1 MRKGNLKKILSFV
14 LSLVMVL
21 GLCTSVKMDKVQAAD
36 GVVFTITADKTE
48 VKRGD
53 EVTVTVTMSGNTEGY
68 GLTYFLSHDTSK
80 LELESVEK
88 LPSTGSVVE
97 GLDIAEAEV
106 GFSNKTVYGTAG
118 TTVGRSVEP
127 IKNGLVMVVHYRVKT
142 DAELNDISFNSD
154 VSLITG
160 DSPASKVAYI
170 VDDQTKLLVVNPA
183 TGISL
188 NKTSTTIAKDATEKL
203 VATLTP
209 ADASGAIVWSTSN
222 DAVATVADDGT
233 VTAVGVGTAKITATV
248 EGISA
253 SCDVTVTNPLKGITI
268 TCNDNKTTLTKGQTA
283 QLDVA
288 YDPNDT
294 TDSKEVKWKSS
305 NDKVAKVDAKGRVT
319 AVAEGNVT
327 ITAQVGDKTATYD
340 FTIGEVKLTS
350 ISLDKTDVTIHK
362 GDKNKVT
369 VIYDPENTTDDKT
382 VSWSSSDKTVATV
395 DGDGNV
401 TAVKP
406 GSVVITAKVGN
417 FTATCKVT
425 VDAPLKSITPE
436 KDVINLVKN
445 QTAEVKYTLNPSD
458 TTLSDKTVTF
468 ASDNADVASVDE
480 NGVITA
486 IAKGQTVVT
495 ITSNANP
502 EIKGTVTVNVTEV
515 PIDSVVLDKV
525 NATVEK
531 NSTTTL
537 TATIN
542 PADTTDDDTTITWSS
557 SNAEVATVAPE
568 NSASGEAVTVTA
580 VNGGTATITATTAN
594 GKTAVCEIKVP
605 VHTESIEIT
614 GFENGIVNLDRGT
627 TRVLGVKFNPE
638 NTEDSKEIVWE
649 SSNPEVATV
658 DETGTVHALKAGIT
672 EITATT
678 KTGNLSDKK
687 MITVKEKSLDKD
699 ISEEIK
705 FDTKK
710 VESVKN
716 QSVNM
721 NQYLNLDEIIQ
732 NENITDDITV
742 EWSVDDDSVATIDQ
756 NGLLTGI
763 KKGTVKVTATVVAK
777 NGDGEVVGTYEYS
790 TNVKVA
796 EIPLESI
803 AFNKVIKEL
812 KVGAKDTLS
821 IIYNPENTTDVK
833 DVTWESSDSSVISVE
848 NGNLTALKAGK
859 ATITAIVG
867 DKKVSMEI
875 NVTEN
880 QSETGNGDK
889 TGGNTGTSNTNG
901 KGKTSD
907 NNKATN
913 DSKSVNTGDTT
924 HVFIYM
930 IMLFIS
936 GIAAMCL
943 LLGRERRRSH
953 RR

>member
-21 GLCTSVKMDKVQAAD
+21 GLCSSVKMDKVQAAD
-36 GVVFTITADKTE
+36 GLVFTVTADKTE
-48 VKRGD
+48 VKPGD
-53 EVTVTVTMSGNTEGY
+53 IITVSITMSGNTKAY
-68 GLTYFLSHDTSK
+68 GVEWHMSYDSSKMQGISIGEIDEETGDQQAALGGVGGMFRDTNHQPGVLNIVEFGNAKK
-80 LELESVEK
+80 LK
-88 LPSTGSVVE
+88 D
-97 GLDIAEAEV
+97 GLLMETQFKVLD
-106 GFSNKTVYGTAG
+106 TAVPG
-118 TTVGRSVEP
+118 K
-127 IKNGLVMVVHYRVKT
+127 I
-142 DAELNDISFNSD
+142 ELNHDNMKVILGNGDVISD
-154 VSLITG
+154 YT
-160 DSPASKVAYI
+160 
-170 VDDQTKLLVVNPA
+170 VDDQTDLSIVNPA
-183 TGISL
+183 TAISL
-188 NKTSTTIAKDATEKL
+188 NKTSTIIEKDKTDKL
-203 VATLTP
+203 TANLTP
-209 ADASGAIVWSTSN
+209 ENTSSTVTWSSSN
-222 DAVATVADDGT
+222 PAVATVAEDGT
-233 VTAVGVGTAKITATV
+233 VTGVNAGTAKITATV

-253 SCDVTVTNPLKGITI
+253 SCDVTVTNPLKGIVI
-268 TCNDNKTTLTKGQTA
+268 TCNDNKTALTKGQTA
-283 QLDVA
+283 QLNVV
-288 YDPNDT
+288 YDPDDT
-294 TDSKEVKWKSS
+294 TDPKEVKWTSS
-305 NDKVAKVDAKGRVT
+305 NDKVAKVDAKGLVT

-340 FTIGEVKLTS
+340 FTIGEVKLTN
-350 ISLDKTDVTIHK
+350 ISLDKTDITIHK
-362 GDKNKVT
+362 GGNDKVT

-401 TAVKP
+401 TAVKT
-406 GSVVITAKVGN
+406 GSAVITAKVGN

-425 VDAPLKSITPE
+425 VDAPLESITPE
-436 KDVINLVKN
+436 KDVIDLVKN

-458 TTLSDKTVTF
+458 TTSDKTVTF
-468 ASDNADVASVDE
+468 ASDNAEVASVDE

-486 IAKGQTVVT
+486 NAEGQTVVT

-502 EIKGTVTVNVTEV
+502 EIKASVTVNVTEV
-515 PIDSVVLDKV
+515 PINSVVLDKANV
-525 NATVEK
+525 TVEK

-542 PADTTDDDTTITWSS
+542 PAATTDDDTTITWST
-557 SNAEVATVAPE
+557 SNAEIATVAPE

-614 GFENGIVNLDRGT
+614 GFENGIVKLDRGT
-627 TRVLGVKFNPE
+627 TRVLAVKFNPE

-649 SSNPEVATV
+649 STHPEIATV
-658 DETGTVHALKAGIT
+658 DETGTVHALKAGTT

-678 KTGNLSDKK
+678 KVGNISDKK
-687 MITVKEKSLDKD
+687 IITVEEKNLDKD

-705 FDTKK
+705 FDAKK
-710 VESVKN
+710 VEVVKN

-721 NQYLNLDEIIQ
+721 NQYLNLNEII
-732 NENITDDITV
+732 EKKNITDDITV

-763 KKGTVKVTATVVAK
+763 KKGTAKVTATVVAK

-790 TNVKVA
+790 ADVKVT
-796 EIPLESI
+796 EISLESI
-803 AFNKVIKEL
+803 AFNKVIKEM

-833 DVTWESSDSSVISVE
+833 DVTWESSDASVISVE

-859 ATITAIVG
+859 ATITAVVG

-875 NVTEN
+875 TVTEN
-880 QSETGNGDK
+880 QAGTGNGDK
-889 TGGNTGTSNTNG
+889 TGGNTGSSDTNG

-913 DSKSVNTGDTT
+913 DSKSVKTGDTT

>member
-21 GLCTSVKMDKVQAAD
+21 GLCSSVKMDKVQAAD
-36 GVVFTITADKTE
+36 GVVFTITADKTD
-48 VKRGD
+48 VKRG
-53 EVTVTVTMSGNTEGY
+53 EVITVRAMMTGNANTKAY
-68 GLTYFLSHDTSK
+68 GLEWHIHYDGSK
-80 LELESVEK
+80 LEGINIGPIDEE
-88 LPSTGSVVE
+88 TGEQEAALGGLGGSIRKTVHNAGELNIVE
-97 GLDIAEAEV
+97 GGLQRLQDGCVMETKFRVLDNATLGNIDFTQDLMIV
-106 GFSNKTVYGTAG
+106 
-118 TTVGRSVEP
+118 
-127 IKNGLVMVVHYRVKT
+127 
-142 DAELNDISFNSD
+142 NSK
-154 VSLITG
+154 G
-160 DSPASKVAYI
+160 DSLDNFSI
-170 VDDQTKLLVVNPA
+170 DDQTKLSVVNPA

-188 NKTSTTIAKDATEKL
+188 NKTSTTIAKNTTEKL
-203 VATLTP
+203 EATLTP
-209 ADASGAIVWSTSN
+209 ADSNSTVTWSSSN
-222 DAVATVADDGT
+222 PAVATVAEDGT
-233 VTAVGVGTAKITATV
+233 VTGVNVGTAKITATV

-253 SCDVTVTNPLKGITI
+253 SCDVTVTNPLKGIVI
-268 TCNDNKTTLTKGQTA
+268 TCNDNKTALTKGQTA
-283 QLDVA
+283 QLNVV
-288 YDPNDT
+288 YDPDDT
-294 TDSKEVKWKSS
+294 TDPKEVKWTSS
-305 NDKVAKVDAKGRVT
+305 NDKVAKVDAKGLVT

-340 FTIGEVKLTS
+340 FTIGEVKLTN
-350 ISLDKTDVTIHK
+350 ISLDKTDITIHK
-362 GDKNKVT
+362 GGNDKVT

-401 TAVKP
+401 SAVKT
-406 GSVVITAKVGN
+406 GSAVITAKVGN

-425 VDAPLKSITPE
+425 VDAPLESITPE
-436 KDVINLVKN
+436 KDVIDLVKN

-458 TTLSDKTVTF
+458 TTSDKTVTF
-468 ASDNADVASVDE
+468 ASDNVEVASVDE
-480 NGVITA
+480 NGIVTA
-486 IAKGQTVVT
+486 NAEGQAVVT

-502 EIKGTVTVNVTEV
+502 EIKGTVKVNVTEV
-515 PIDSVVLDKV
+515 PIDSVVLDKA

-531 NSTTTL
+531 NATTTL

-542 PADTTDDDTTITWSS
+542 PAATTDDDKTITWST

-568 NSASGEAVTVTA
+568 NSASGEEVTVTA

-614 GFENGIVNLDRGT
+614 GFENGIVKLDRGT
-627 TRVLGVKFNPE
+627 TRVLAVKFNPE

-649 SSNPEVATV
+649 STHPEIATV
-658 DETGTVHALKAGIT
+658 DETGTVHALKAGTT

-678 KTGNLSDKK
+678 KVGNISDKK
-687 MITVKEKSLDKD
+687 IITVEENNLDKD

-705 FDTKK
+705 FDAKK
-710 VESVKN
+710 VEVVKN

-721 NQYLNLDEIIQ
+721 NQYLNLNEII
-732 NENITDDITV
+732 EKKNITDDITV

-790 TNVKVA
+790 ADVKVT
-796 EIPLESI
+796 EISLESI
-803 AFNKVIKEL
+803 AFNKVIKEM

-833 DVTWESSDSSVISVE
+833 DVTWESSDASVISVE

-859 ATITAIVG
+859 ATITAVVG

-875 NVTEN
+875 TVTEN
-880 QSETGNGDK
+880 QAGTGNGDK
-889 TGGNTGTSNTNG
+889 TGGNTGSSDTNG

-913 DSKSVNTGDTT
+913 DSKSVKTGDTT

>member
-21 GLCTSVKMDKVQAAD
+21 GLCSSVKMDKVQAAD
-36 GVVFTITADKTE
+36 GVVFTITADKTD

-68 GLTYFLSHDTSK
+68 GLKYVLTHDSSK
-80 LELESVEK
+80 LKLESVDK
-88 LPSTGSVVE
+88 LPSTGSVIE
-97 GLDIAEAEV
+97 GLDY
-106 GFSNKTVYGTAG
+106 SNYEFGGSSKVANDAQVN
-118 TTVGRSVEP
+118 TTVARTQAAIS
-127 IKNGLVMVVHYRVKT
+127 NGLVMVAHYTVLDGAKVGDLIFDSHVELATEDSDLIQGYDVKNQT
-142 DAELNDISFNSD
+142 AL
-154 VSLITG
+154 
-160 DSPASKVAYI
+160 KVIA
-170 VDDQTKLLVVNPA
+170 PA

-188 NKTSTTIAKDATEKL
+188 NKTSTTIAKNTTEKL
-203 VATLTP
+203 EATLTP
-209 ADASGAIVWSTSN
+209 ADSNSTVTWSSSN
-222 DAVATVADDGT
+222 PAVATVAEDGT
-233 VTAVGVGTAKITATV
+233 VTGVNAGTAKITATV

-283 QLDVA
+283 QLNVV
-288 YDPNDT
+288 YDPDDT
-294 TDSKEVKWKSS
+294 TDSKEVKWTSS
-305 NDKVAKVDAKGRVT
+305 NDKVAKVDAKGLVT

-340 FTIGEVKLTS
+340 FTIGEVKLTN
-350 ISLDKTDVTIHK
+350 ISLDKTDITIHK
-362 GDKNKVT
+362 GGNDKVT

-406 GSVVITAKVGN
+406 GSAVITAKVGN

-425 VDAPLKSITPE
+425 VDAPLESITPE
-436 KDVINLVKN
+436 KDVIDLVKN

-458 TTLSDKTVTF
+458 TTSDKTVTF
-468 ASDNADVASVDE
+468 ASDNAEVASVDE
-480 NGVITA
+480 NGIVTA
-486 IAKGQTVVT
+486 NAEGQAVVT

-502 EIKGTVTVNVTEV
+502 EIKGTVKVNVTEV

-525 NATVEK
+525 NVTVEK
-531 NSTTTL
+531 NATTTL

-542 PADTTDDDTTITWSS
+542 PANTTDDDTTITWST
-557 SNAEVATVAPE
+557 SNAEIATVAPE

-614 GFENGIVNLDRGT
+614 GFENGIVKLDRGT
-627 TRVLGVKFNPE
+627 TRVLAVKFNPE

-649 SSNPEVATV
+649 STHPEIATV
-658 DETGTVHALKAGIT
+658 DETGTVHALKAGTT

-678 KTGNLSDKK
+678 KVGNISDKK
-687 MITVKEKSLDKD
+687 IITVEEKNLDKD

-705 FDTKK
+705 FDAKK
-710 VESVKN
+710 VEVVKN

-721 NQYLNLDEIIQ
+721 NQYLNLNEII
-732 NENITDDITV
+732 EKKNITDDITV

-763 KKGTVKVTATVVAK
+763 KKGAVKVTATVVAK

-790 TNVKVA
+790 ADVKVT
-796 EIPLESI
+796 EISLESI
-803 AFNKVIKEL
+803 AFNKVIKEM

-833 DVTWESSDSSVISVE
+833 DVTWESSDASVISVE

-859 ATITAIVG
+859 ATITAVVG

-875 NVTEN
+875 TVTEN
-880 QSETGNGDK
+880 QAGTGNEDK
-889 TGGNTGTSNTNG
+889 TGGNTESSDTNG

-913 DSKSVNTGDTT
+913 DSKSVKTGDTT

>member
-21 GLCTSVKMDKVQAAD
+21 GLCSSVKMDKVQAAD
-36 GVVFTITADKTE
+36 GVVFTVTADKTD

-68 GLTYFLSHDTSK
+68 GLKYVLTHDSSK
-80 LELESVEK
+80 LKLESVDK
-88 LPSTGSVVE
+88 LPSTGSVIE
-97 GLDIAEAEV
+97 GLDY
-106 GFSNKTVYGTAG
+106 SNYEFGGSSKVANDAQVN
-118 TTVGRSVEP
+118 TTVARTQAAIS
-127 IKNGLVMVVHYRVKT
+127 NGLVMAAHYTVLDGAKVGDLIFDSHVELATEDSDLIQGYDVKNQT
-142 DAELNDISFNSD
+142 AL
-154 VSLITG
+154 
-160 DSPASKVAYI
+160 KVIA
-170 VDDQTKLLVVNPA
+170 PA

-188 NKTSTTIAKDATEKL
+188 NKTSTTIAKGAAEQL

-222 DAVATVADDGT
+222 DAVATVAEDGT
-233 VTAVGVGTAKITATV
+233 VTGVSAGKATITATV

-268 TCNDNKTTLTKGQTA
+268 TCNDNKTALTKGQTA
-283 QLDVA
+283 QLNVV
-288 YDPNDT
+288 YDPDDT
-294 TDSKEVKWKSS
+294 TDPKEVKWTSS
-305 NDKVAKVDAKGRVT
+305 NDKVAKVDAKGLVT

-350 ISLDKTDVTIHK
+350 ISLDKTDITIHK
-362 GDKNKVT
+362 GGNDKVT
-369 VIYDPENTTDDKT
+369 VFYDPENTTDDKT

-401 TAVKP
+401 TAVKT
-406 GSVVITAKVGN
+406 GSAVITAKVGN

-425 VDAPLKSITPE
+425 VDAPLESITPE
-436 KDVINLVKN
+436 KDVIDLVKN

-458 TTLSDKTVTF
+458 TTSDKTVTF
-468 ASDNADVASVDE
+468 ASDKVDVASVDE

-486 IAKGQTVVT
+486 NAEGQAVVT

-502 EIKGTVTVNVTEV
+502 EIKGTVTVNVAEV
-515 PIDSVVLDKV
+515 PIDSVVLDKA

-542 PADTTDDDTTITWSS
+542 PAATTDDDTTITWST
-557 SNAEVATVAPE
+557 SNAEIVTVAPE
-568 NSASGEAVTVTA
+568 NSVSGEAVTVTA

-614 GFENGIVNLDRGT
+614 GFENGIVKLDRGT
-627 TRVLGVKFNPE
+627 TRVLAVKFNPE

-649 SSNPEVATV
+649 STHPEIATV
-658 DETGTVHALKAGIT
+658 DETGTVHALKAGTT

-678 KTGNLSDKK
+678 KVGNISDKK
-687 MITVKEKSLDKD
+687 IITVEEKNLDKD

-705 FDTKK
+705 FDAKK
-710 VESVKN
+710 VEVVKN

-721 NQYLNLDEIIQ
+721 NQYLNLKEII
-732 NENITDDITV
+732 EKKNITDDITV

-790 TNVKVA
+790 ADVKVT
-796 EIPLESI
+796 EISLESI
-803 AFNKVIKEL
+803 AFNKVIKEM

-833 DVTWESSDSSVISVE
+833 DVTWESSDASVISVE

-859 ATITAIVG
+859 ATITAVVG

-875 NVTEN
+875 TVTEN
-880 QSETGNGDK
+880 QAGTGNGDK
-889 TGGNTGTSNTNG
+889 TGGNTGSSDTNG

-913 DSKSVNTGDTT
+913 DSKSVKTGDTT